1 MEAEFVNT
9 FIAKQR
15 AMIDELISKN
25 LLLETRVAVLETK
38 VSDLSS
44 QIEGKKPTKAS
55 KEEAKDM

>member
-9 FIAKQR
+9 FISKQR

-44 QIEGKKPTKAS
+44 QIDSKKSTKAG